1 MSIDNVSQ
9 LLRSLQHVD
18 AYPHA
23 VDGEIQMIETHI
35 SWVFLAGNYAYKI
48 KKPIRTSFL
57 DYTTLALR
65 KQYCEEELRLNKRC
79 AADLYLG
86 MVAIVDNNGHLFIDR
101 CGEPVEYAVRSHWRL
116 RIDSGFAVVLGL
128 SSDSSREGRGYSL
141 LSNRV

>member
-1 MSIDNVSQ
+1 MSIDNVTQ

-23 VDGEIQMIETHI
+23 VDGEI
-35 SWVFLAGNYAYKI
+35 L

-65 KQYCEEELRLNKRC
+65 KQYCEEELRLNKRF

-86 MVAIVDNNGHLFIDR
+86 MVAIVENNGHLFIDR
-101 CGEPVEYAVRSHWRL
+101 CGEPVEYAVQSHWRL

-128 SSDSSREGRGYSL
+128 WSDGSREGRGYSL
-141 LSNRV
+141 VSNRV